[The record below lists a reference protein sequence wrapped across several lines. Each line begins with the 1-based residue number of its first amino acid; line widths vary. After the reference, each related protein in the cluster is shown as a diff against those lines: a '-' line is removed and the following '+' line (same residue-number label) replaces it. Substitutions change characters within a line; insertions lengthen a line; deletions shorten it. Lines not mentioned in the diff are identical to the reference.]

1 MRAAP
6 MAYNFYLYEL
16 ENSNNEF
23 WLGFF
28 VFHGENCK
36 KRNLTQVM
44 IHLVKL
50 EEKSNIFIKRSILQ
64 MSEIHFH
71 SFCIFFVAKTGH
83 LHIFGSS

>member
-6 MAYNFYLYEL
+6 VAYNFYLYEL
-16 ENSNNEF
+16 ENSSNEF

-28 VFHGENCK
+28 VFHAENCK
-36 KRNLTQVM
+36 KRTLTQVM

-50 EEKSNIFIKRSILQ
+50 EEKSNIFIYRSILQ

-71 SFCIFFVAKTGH
+71 FFVSFWLQK
-83 LHIFGSS
+83 